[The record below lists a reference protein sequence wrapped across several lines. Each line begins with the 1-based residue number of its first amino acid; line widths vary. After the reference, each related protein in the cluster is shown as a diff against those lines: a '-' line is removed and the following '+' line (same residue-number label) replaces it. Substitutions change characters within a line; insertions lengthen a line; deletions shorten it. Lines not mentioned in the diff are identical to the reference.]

1 MKVLSTSSVTHD
13 FSHVVLPQQNDVGQS
28 RWSVRRAQLTTL
40 LLSMALLFCFI
51 TSAYAANVASFK
63 MSSQTFADRM
73 NANLTKLNIPL
84 KLTINMEKGTS
95 VDDFQHIFNEHVGL
109 IGSVESKSQQLN
121 GLVILNAASES
132 PEATRQ
138 NLQIVTAAFSAL
150 LGENTSSGGSGNSL
164 ESPEVTEMMFG
175 LLQDSQASGKGMRQL
190 GKVRFTATTN
200 EDTDIIFT
208 AEPVL

>member
-1 MKVLSTSSVTHD
+1 MKVLSTSSVIHG
-13 FSHVVLPQQNDVGQS
+13 FSQLQ
-28 RWSVRRAQLTTL
+28 RSVMRAQLSKL
-40 LLSMALLFCFI
+40 LLSVALLFCFI
-51 TSAYAANVASFK
+51 TPTDAASVPSFK

-73 NANLTKLNIPL
+73 NANLKKLNIPL
-84 KLTINMEKGTS
+84 ELTIKLEKGTS

-121 GLVILNAASES
+121 GIVLLNAASES
-132 PEATRQ
+132 PDATRQ

-150 LGENTSSGGSGNSL
+150 LGENTSSGENSL
-164 ESPEVTEMMFG
+164 ESPEMTEMMFG
-175 LLQDSQASGKGMRQL
+175 LLQDSQTSGKGVRQI
-190 GKVRFTATTN
+190 GHVRFMATTN

>member
-1 MKVLSTSSVTHD
+1 MKVLSTSSVIHD
-13 FSHVVLPQQNDVGQS
+13 FSRAVAPKQNDVSQS
-28 RWSVRRAQLTTL
+28 RRSVIRAQFSTL

-51 TSAYAANVASFK
+51 TPTYAANVSSFK

-84 KLTINMEKGTS
+84 KLVINLEKGTS

-109 IGSVESKSQQLN
+109 IGSVESKGQQLN

-132 PEATRQ
+132 ADVTRQ

-150 LGENTSSGGSGNSL
+150 LGENNI

-175 LLQDSQASGKGMRQL
+175 LLQDSQTSGKGVRQV
-190 GKVRFTATTN
+190 GNARFTATTN
-200 EDTDIIFT
+200 KDTDIIFT
-208 AEPVL
+208 AEPAL

>member
-13 FSHVVLPQQNDVGQS
+13 FSHVVLTQQNNVGQS

-40 LLSMALLFCFI
+40 LLSVVVVFCFI
-51 TSAYAANVASFK
+51 TSTYAAGVPSFK

-84 KLTINMEKGTS
+84 KLTIKLEKGTS
-95 VDDFQHIFNEHVGL
+95 VDDFQHIFNEYVGL

-121 GLVILNAASES
+121 GIVLLSAASE
-132 PEATRQ
+132 PAETTRQ

-150 LGENTSSGGSGNSL
+150 LGENNL

-175 LLQDSQASGKGMRQL
+175 LLQDSQASGKGVRQV

>member
-28 RWSVRRAQLTTL
+28 RWSVRRAQLTKL
-40 LLSMALLFCFI
+40 LLSMVLLFCFI

-84 KLTINMEKGTS
+84 KLTIKLEKGTS
-95 VDDFQHIFNEHVGL
+95 VDDFQHIFNEYVGL

-121 GLVILNAASES
+121 GLVILNAASE
-132 PEATRQ
+132 PAETTRQ

-150 LGENTSSGGSGNSL
+150 LGENNL

-175 LLQDSQASGKGMRQL
+175 LLQDSQASGKGVRQV

-200 EDTDIIFT
+200 EDADIIFT
-208 AEPVL
+208 AAPVL

>member
-1 MKVLSTSSVTHD
+1 MKVLSTSSVTHG
-13 FSHVVLPQQNDVGQS
+13 FSHVVLPQQNDVNQS
-28 RWSVRRAQLTTL
+28 RRSIMLTQLAALMLSVAL
-40 LLSMALLFCFI
+40 LLCFI
-51 TSAYAANVASFK
+51 TPTYAGSTASFK
-63 MSSQTFADRM
+63 ISSQTFADRM
-73 NANLTKLNIPL
+73 NANLAKLNIPL
-84 KLTINMEKGTS
+84 KLTINLEKGTS
-95 VDDFQHIFNEHVGL
+95 VDDFQHIFNEYVGL

-121 GLVILNAASES
+121 GIVLLSAASE
-132 PEATRQ
+132 PAETTRQ

-150 LGENTSSGGSGNSL
+150 LGENNL

-175 LLQDSQASGKGMRQL
+175 LLQDSQASGKGVRQV

>member
-1 MKVLSTSSVTHD
+1 MKVLSTSSVIHD
-13 FSHVVLPQQNDVGQS
+13 FSRAVAPKQNDVSQS
-28 RWSVRRAQLTTL
+28 RRSVIRAQFSTL

-51 TSAYAANVASFK
+51 TPTYAANVSSFK

-84 KLTINMEKGTS
+84 KLVINLEKGTS

-109 IGSVESKSQQLN
+109 IGSVESKGQQLN

-132 PEATRQ
+132 ADVTRQ

-150 LGENTSSGGSGNSL
+150 LGENNI

-175 LLQDSQASGKGMRQL
+175 LLQDSQTSGKGVRQV
-190 GKVRFTATTN
+190 GKARFTATTN
-200 EDTDIIFT
+200 KDTDIIFT

>member
-1 MKVLSTSSVTHD
+1 MKVLSTSSVIHD
-13 FSHVVLPQQNDVGQS
+13 FSRAVAPKQNDVSQS
-28 RWSVRRAQLTTL
+28 RRSVIRAQFSTL

-51 TSAYAANVASFK
+51 TPTYAANVSSFK

-84 KLTINMEKGTS
+84 KLTINLEKGTS

-109 IGSVESKSQQLN
+109 IGSVESKGQQLN

-132 PEATRQ
+132 ADVTRQ
-138 NLQIVTAAFSAL
+138 NLQIVTAAFSAV
-150 LGENTSSGGSGNSL
+150 LGENNI

-175 LLQDSQASGKGMRQL
+175 LLQDSQTSGKGVRQV
-190 GKVRFTATTN
+190 GNARFTATTN
-200 EDTDIIFT
+200 KDTDIIFT
-208 AEPVL
+208 AEPAL

>member
-84 KLTINMEKGTS
+84 KLTIKLEKGTS
-95 VDDFQHIFNEHVGL
+95 VDDFQHIFNEYVGL

-121 GLVILNAASES
+121 GLVILNATSE
-132 PEATRQ
+132 PAETTRQ

-150 LGENTSSGGSGNSL
+150 LGENNL

-175 LLQDSQASGKGMRQL
+175 LLQDSQASGKGVRQV
-190 GKVRFTATTN
+190 GKVRFIATTN

>member
-1 MKVLSTSSVTHD
+1 MKVLSTSFVTHD
-13 FSHVVLPQQNDVGQS
+13 FSHVVLPQQNNVGQS

-40 LLSMALLFCFI
+40 LLSIALLFCFI
-51 TSAYAANVASFK
+51 TSAYAANIASFK

-84 KLTINMEKGTS
+84 KLTINLEKGTS

-121 GLVILNAASES
+121 GLVILNAASE
-132 PEATRQ
+132 PAETTRQ

-150 LGENTSSGGSGNSL
+150 LGENNL

-175 LLQDSQASGKGMRQL
+175 LLQDSQASGKGVRQV

>member
-13 FSHVVLPQQNDVGQS
+13 FSHVVLTQQNNVGQS

-40 LLSMALLFCFI
+40 LLSVVLLFCFI
-51 TSAYAANVASFK
+51 TSAYAAGVPSFK

-84 KLTINMEKGTS
+84 KLTIKLEKGTS
-95 VDDFQHIFNEHVGL
+95 VDDFQHIFNEYVGL

-121 GLVILNAASES
+121 GIVLLSAASE
-132 PEATRQ
+132 PAETTRQ

-150 LGENTSSGGSGNSL
+150 LGENNL

-175 LLQDSQASGKGMRQL
+175 LLQDSQASGKGVRQV

>member
-28 RWSVRRAQLTTL
+28 RWSARRAQLSKL
-40 LLSMALLFCFI
+40 LLSVALLFCFM

-73 NANLTKLNIPL
+73 NANLKKLNIPL
-84 KLTINMEKGTS
+84 ELTVKLEKGTS
-95 VDDFQHIFNEHVGL
+95 VDDFQHIFNEYVGL

-121 GLVILNAASES
+121 GLVILNAASE
-132 PEATRQ
+132 PAETTRQ

-150 LGENTSSGGSGNSL
+150 LGENNL

-175 LLQDSQASGKGMRQL
+175 LLQDSQASGKGVRQV

>member
-1 MKVLSTSSVTHD
+1 MKVLSTSSIIHD
-13 FSHVVLPQQNDVGQS
+13 FSHVVLRQQNDIGQS
-28 RWSVRRAQLTTL
+28 RWSVIRAQLTTL
-40 LLSMALLFCFI
+40 LLCVALLLCFI
-51 TSAYAANVASFK
+51 TPTYAAGVPSFK

-84 KLTINMEKGTS
+84 ALTVKLEKGSS

-109 IGSVESKSQQLN
+109 IGSVESKGQQLN

-132 PEATRQ
+132 PEATRL

-150 LGENTSSGGSGNSL
+150 LGENNL
-164 ESPEVTEMMFG
+164 ESPELTEMMFG
-175 LLQDSQASGKGMRQL
+175 LLQDSQTSGKGVRQV

>member
-28 RWSVRRAQLTTL
+28 RWSARRAQLSKL
-40 LLSMALLFCFI
+40 LLSVALLFCFM

-73 NANLTKLNIPL
+73 NANLKKLNIPL
-84 KLTINMEKGTS
+84 ELTVKLEKGTS
-95 VDDFQHIFNEHVGL
+95 VDDFQHIFNEYVGL

-121 GLVILNAASES
+121 GLVILNAASE
-132 PEATRQ
+132 PAETTRQ

-150 LGENTSSGGSGNSL
+150 LGENNL

-175 LLQDSQASGKGMRQL
+175 LLQDSQASGRGVRQV

>member
-1 MKVLSTSSVTHD
+1 MKVLSTSSVIHD
-13 FSHVVLPQQNDVGQS
+13 FSRAVAPKQNDVSQS
-28 RWSVRRAQLTTL
+28 RRSVIRAQFSTL

-51 TSAYAANVASFK
+51 TPTYAANVSSFK

-84 KLTINMEKGTS
+84 KLVINLEKGTS

-109 IGSVESKSQQLN
+109 IGSVESKGQQLN

-132 PEATRQ
+132 ADVTRQ
-138 NLQIVTAAFSAL
+138 NLQIVTAAFSAV
-150 LGENTSSGGSGNSL
+150 LGENNI

-175 LLQDSQASGKGMRQL
+175 LLQDSQTSGKGVRQV
-190 GKVRFTATTN
+190 GNARFTATTN
-200 EDTDIIFT
+200 KDTDIIFT
-208 AEPVL
+208 AEPAL

>member
-1 MKVLSTSSVTHD
+1 MKVLSTSCVIHD
-13 FSHVVLPQQNDVGQS
+13 LSHVVLPRQNDIGQS
-28 RWSVRRAQLTTL
+28 RWAVIRAQLTTL
-40 LLSMALLFCFI
+40 LLSVALLFCFI
-51 TSAYAANVASFK
+51 ASTYAANVTSFK

-84 KLTINMEKGTS
+84 ALTIKLGKGSS

-109 IGSVESKSQQLN
+109 IGSLESKSQQLN
-121 GLVILNAASES
+121 GILLLNAASES
-132 PEATRQ
+132 AEATRQ

-150 LGENTSSGGSGNSL
+150 LGENNL
-164 ESPEVTEMMFG
+164 ESSEVTEMMFG
-175 LLQDSQASGKGMRQL
+175 LLQDSQTSGKGVRQV

-208 AEPVL
+208 AEPIL

>member
-1 MKVLSTSSVTHD
+1 MKVLSTSFVTHD
-13 FSHVVLPQQNDVGQS
+13 FSNVVLPQQNDVGQS

-40 LLSMALLFCFI
+40 LLSMVLLFCFI

-84 KLTINMEKGTS
+84 KLTIKLEKGTS
-95 VDDFQHIFNEHVGL
+95 VDDFQHIFNEYVGL

-121 GLVILNAASES
+121 GIVLLSAASE
-132 PEATRQ
+132 PAETTRQ

-150 LGENTSSGGSGNSL
+150 LGENNL

-175 LLQDSQASGKGMRQL
+175 LLQDSQASGKGVRQV

>member
-1 MKVLSTSSVTHD
+1 MKVLSTSSVTHG
-13 FSHVVLPQQNDVGQS
+13 FSHVVLPQQNDVNQS
-28 RWSVRRAQLTTL
+28 RRSIMLTQLATL
-40 LLSMALLFCFI
+40 MLSMALLLCFI
-51 TSAYAANVASFK
+51 TPTYAAGVPSFK

-84 KLTINMEKGTS
+84 ALTVKLEKGSS

-109 IGSVESKSQQLN
+109 IGSVESKGQQLN

-132 PEATRQ
+132 PGATRL

-150 LGENTSSGGSGNSL
+150 LGENNL
-164 ESPEVTEMMFG
+164 ESPELTEMMFG
-175 LLQDSQASGKGMRQL
+175 LLQDSQASGKSVRQI

>member
-1 MKVLSTSSVTHD
+1 MKVLSTSSVTHG
-13 FSHVVLPQQNDVGQS
+13 FSHVVLPQQNNIGQS
-28 RWSVRRAQLTTL
+28 RWSVRRPQLTTL
-40 LLSMALLFCFI
+40 LLSVALLFCFI
-51 TSAYAANVASFK
+51 TSAYAANVSSFK

-84 KLTINMEKGTS
+84 ALTVKLEKGSS

-109 IGSVESKSQQLN
+109 IGSVESKGQQLN

-150 LGENTSSGGSGNSL
+150 LGENNL
-164 ESPEVTEMMFG
+164 ESPELTEMMFG
-175 LLQDSQASGKGMRQL
+175 LLQDSQTSGKGVRQV

>member
-1 MKVLSTSSVTHD
+1 MKVLSTSSVIHD
-13 FSHVVLPQQNDVGQS
+13 FSRAVAPKQNDVSQL
-28 RWSVRRAQLTTL
+28 RRSVICAQFSTL

-51 TSAYAANVASFK
+51 TPTYAANVSSFK

-84 KLTINMEKGTS
+84 KLTINLEKGTS

-109 IGSVESKSQQLN
+109 IGSVESKGQQLN

-132 PEATRQ
+132 ADVTRQ

-150 LGENTSSGGSGNSL
+150 LGENNI

-175 LLQDSQASGKGMRQL
+175 LLQDSQTSGKGVRQV
-190 GKVRFTATTN
+190 GNARFTATTN
-200 EDTDIIFT
+200 KDTDIIFT
-208 AEPVL
+208 AEPAL

>member
-13 FSHVVLPQQNDVGQS
+13 FSHVVLPQQNDVGKS

-40 LLSMALLFCFI
+40 LLSIALLFCFI

-84 KLTINMEKGTS
+84 KLTIKLEKGTS
-95 VDDFQHIFNEHVGL
+95 VDDFQHIFNEYVGL

-121 GLVILNAASES
+121 GIVLLSAASE
-132 PEATRQ
+132 PAETTRQ

-150 LGENTSSGGSGNSL
+150 LGENNL
-164 ESPEVTEMMFG
+164 ESPELTEMMFG
-175 LLQDSQASGKGMRQL
+175 LLQDSQASGKGVRQV

>member
-1 MKVLSTSSVTHD
+1 MKVLSTSSVIHG
-13 FSHVVLPQQNDVGQS
+13 FSQLRQS
-28 RWSVRRAQLTTL
+28 VIRAQLSKL
-40 LLSMALLFCFI
+40 LLSVALLFCFI
-51 TSAYAANVASFK
+51 TPTDAAGVPSFK

-84 KLTINMEKGTS
+84 KLTIKLEKGTS
-95 VDDFQHIFNEHVGL
+95 VDDFQHIFNEYVGL

-121 GLVILNAASES
+121 GIVLLSAASE
-132 PEATRQ
+132 PAETTRQ

-150 LGENTSSGGSGNSL
+150 LGENNL

-175 LLQDSQASGKGMRQL
+175 LLQDSQASGKGVRQV

>member
-1 MKVLSTSSVTHD
+1 MKVLSTSSVIHG

-84 KLTINMEKGTS
+84 KLTINLEKGTS

-121 GLVILNAASES
+121 GLVILNAASE
-132 PEATRQ
+132 PAETTRQ

-150 LGENTSSGGSGNSL
+150 LGENNL

-175 LLQDSQASGKGMRQL
+175 LLQDSQASVKGVRQV

>member
-1 MKVLSTSSVTHD
+1 MKALSTSSVTHD
-13 FSHVVLPQQNDVGQS
+13 FSHVVLPQQNGIGQS
-28 RWSVRRAQLTTL
+28 RWSIIRAQLTKL
-40 LLSMALLFCFI
+40 LLSVALLFCFI
-51 TSAYAANVASFK
+51 TPTYAANASSFK

-84 KLTINMEKGTS
+84 KLTINLEKGTS
-95 VDDFQHIFNEHVGL
+95 VDDFQHIFNEYVGL

-121 GLVILNAASES
+121 EIVLLSAASE
-132 PEATRQ
+132 PAETTRQ
-138 NLQIVTAAFSAL
+138 NLQIVAAAFSAL
-150 LGENTSSGGSGNSL
+150 LGENNL

-175 LLQDSQASGKGMRQL
+175 LLQDTQTSGKGVRQV

-208 AEPVL
+208 AEPMP

>member
-13 FSHVVLPQQNDVGQS
+13 FSHVMLPRQNDVGQS
-28 RWSVRRAQLTTL
+28 RWSVRRTSLTML

-84 KLTINMEKGTS
+84 KLTINLEKGTS

-121 GLVILNAASES
+121 GLVILNAASE
-132 PEATRQ
+132 PAETTRQ

-150 LGENTSSGGSGNSL
+150 LGENNL

-175 LLQDSQASGKGMRQL
+175 LLQDSQASGKGVRQV

>member
-1 MKVLSTSSVTHD
+1 MKVLSTSSVIHD
-13 FSHVVLPQQNDVGQS
+13 FSRAVAPKQNDVSQS
-28 RWSVRRAQLTTL
+28 RRSVIRAQFSTL

-51 TSAYAANVASFK
+51 TPTYAANVSSFK

-84 KLTINMEKGTS
+84 KLTINLEKGTS

-109 IGSVESKSQQLN
+109 IGSVESKGQQLN

-132 PEATRQ
+132 ADVTRQ

-150 LGENTSSGGSGNSL
+150 LGENNI

-175 LLQDSQASGKGMRQL
+175 LLQDSQTSGKGVRQV
-190 GKVRFTATTN
+190 GNARFTATTN
-200 EDTDIIFT
+200 KDTDIIFT
-208 AEPVL
+208 AEPAL

>member
-63 MSSQTFADRM
+63 MSSQMFADRM

-84 KLTINMEKGTS
+84 KLTIKLEKGTS
-95 VDDFQHIFNEHVGL
+95 VDDFQHIFNEYVGL

-121 GLVILNAASES
+121 GIVLLSAASE
-132 PEATRQ
+132 PAETTRQ

-150 LGENTSSGGSGNSL
+150 LGENNL

-175 LLQDSQASGKGMRQL
+175 LLQDSQASGKGVRQV

>member
-1 MKVLSTSSVTHD
+1 MKVLSTSFVTHD
-13 FSHVVLPQQNDVGQS
+13 FSHVVLPQQNNVGQS

-40 LLSMALLFCFI
+40 LLSIALLFCFI

-84 KLTINMEKGTS
+84 KLTINLEKGTS

-121 GLVILNAASES
+121 GLVILNAASE
-132 PEATRQ
+132 PAETTRQ

-150 LGENTSSGGSGNSL
+150 LGENNL

-175 LLQDSQASGKGMRQL
+175 LLQDSQASGKGVRQV

>member
-84 KLTINMEKGTS
+84 KLTIKLEKGTS

-121 GLVILNAASES
+121 GLVILNAASE
-132 PEATRQ
+132 PAETTRQ

-150 LGENTSSGGSGNSL
+150 LGENNL

-175 LLQDSQASGKGMRQL
+175 LLQDSQASGKGVRQV

>member
-1 MKVLSTSSVTHD
+1 MKVLSTSSVTHG
-13 FSHVVLPQQNDVGQS
+13 FSHVVLPQQNDVNQS
-28 RWSVRRAQLTTL
+28 RRSIMLTQLATL
-40 LLSMALLFCFI
+40 MLSIALLFCFI

-84 KLTINMEKGTS
+84 KLTINLEKGTS

-121 GLVILNAASES
+121 GLVILNAASE
-132 PEATRQ
+132 PAETTRQ

-150 LGENTSSGGSGNSL
+150 LGENNL

-175 LLQDSQASGKGMRQL
+175 LLQDSQASGKGVRQV

>member
-40 LLSMALLFCFI
+40 LLSMVLLFCFI

-84 KLTINMEKGTS
+84 KLTIKLEKGTS
-95 VDDFQHIFNEHVGL
+95 VDDFQHIFNEYVGL

-121 GLVILNAASES
+121 GLVILNAASE
-132 PEATRQ
+132 PAETTRQ

-150 LGENTSSGGSGNSL
+150 LGENNL

-175 LLQDSQASGKGMRQL
+175 LLQDSQASGKGVRQV

>member
-1 MKVLSTSSVTHD
+1 MKVLSTSSVIHG
-13 FSHVVLPQQNDVGQS
+13 FSQL
-28 RWSVRRAQLTTL
+28 RRSVMRAQLSKL
-40 LLSMALLFCFI
+40 LLSVALPFCFI
-51 TSAYAANVASFK
+51 ASTYAANVTSFK

-84 KLTINMEKGTS
+84 ALTIKLEKGSS

-109 IGSVESKSQQLN
+109 IGSLESKSQQLN
-121 GLVILNAASES
+121 GILLLNAASES
-132 PEATRQ
+132 AEATRQ

-150 LGENTSSGGSGNSL
+150 LGENNL
-164 ESPEVTEMMFG
+164 ESSEVTEMMFG
-175 LLQDSQASGKGMRQL
+175 LLQDSQTSGKGVRQV

-208 AEPVL
+208 AEPIL

>member
-1 MKVLSTSSVTHD
+1 MKVLSTSSVIHG

-28 RWSVRRAQLTTL
+28 RWSAIRAQLSKL
-40 LLSMALLFCFI
+40 LLSVALLFCFM

-84 KLTINMEKGTS
+84 KLTIKLEKGTS

-121 GLVILNAASES
+121 GLVILNAASE
-132 PEATRQ
+132 PAETTRQ

-150 LGENTSSGGSGNSL
+150 LGENNL

-175 LLQDSQASGKGMRQL
+175 LLQDSQTSGKGVRQV

>member
-13 FSHVVLPQQNDVGQS
+13 FSRAVAPKQNDVSQS
-28 RWSVRRAQLTTL
+28 RRSVIRAQFSTL

-51 TSAYAANVASFK
+51 TPTYAANISSFK

-84 KLTINMEKGTS
+84 KLTINLEKGTS

-109 IGSVESKSQQLN
+109 IGSVESKGQQLN

-132 PEATRQ
+132 ADVTRQ
-138 NLQIVTAAFSAL
+138 NLQIVTAAFSAV
-150 LGENTSSGGSGNSL
+150 LGENNI

-175 LLQDSQASGKGMRQL
+175 LLQDSQTSGKGVRQV
-190 GKVRFTATTN
+190 GNARFTATTN
-200 EDTDIIFT
+200 KDTDIIFT
-208 AEPVL
+208 AEPAL

>member
-1 MKVLSTSSVTHD
+1 MKVLSTSSVIHD
-13 FSHVVLPQQNDVGQS
+13 FSRAVAPKQNDVSQS
-28 RWSVRRAQLTTL
+28 RRSVIRAQFSTL

-51 TSAYAANVASFK
+51 TPTYAANVSSFK

-84 KLTINMEKGTS
+84 KLTINLEKGTS

-109 IGSVESKSQQLN
+109 IGSVESKGQQLN

-132 PEATRQ
+132 ADVTRQ
-138 NLQIVTAAFSAL
+138 NLQIVTAAFSAV
-150 LGENTSSGGSGNSL
+150 LGENNI

-175 LLQDSQASGKGMRQL
+175 LLQDSQTSGKGVRQV
-190 GKVRFTATTN
+190 GNARFTATTN
-200 EDTDIIFT
+200 KDTDIIFT

>member
-63 MSSQTFADRM
+63 MSSQMFADRM

-84 KLTINMEKGTS
+84 KLTINLEKGTS

-121 GLVILNAASES
+121 GLVILNAASE
-132 PEATRQ
+132 PAETTRQ

-150 LGENTSSGGSGNSL
+150 LGENNL

-175 LLQDSQASGKGMRQL
+175 LLQDSQASGKGVRQV